1 MTTTSDIA
9 APPAVAAGTA
19 ATTARPSSAT
29 LKVEHLQ
36 VDYGAIRA
44 LRDVSLTVNP
54 GETVAVIGA
63 NGAGKSTLM
72 RTLSGLIRPSAGT
85 ATFGTQDLT
94 RAQAHDIARGGLLH
108 IPEGR
113 GTLGRLTVEE
123 NLRIA
128 YDRDPAPGSSFESAC
143 EPVFKRFPRLK
154 ERLAQA
160 AGSMSGGEQQQLAM
174 ARPLL
179 ARPRLLMLDEPSL
192 GLSPVMVSTVFSV
205 LRELRDSGMTILI
218 VEQNARAALKL
229 SNRAYVLKQGRI
241 AHEGQSKALLA
252 DDAVLSLYL
261 GG

>member
-1 MTTTSDIA
+1 MN
-9 APPAVAAGTA
+9 
-19 ATTARPSSAT
+19 PSSQAGDA
-29 LKVEHLQ
+29 LGVEDLH
-36 VDYGAIRA
+36 VSYGAVRA
-44 LRDVSLTVNP
+44 LRGVDLRVQP

-72 RTLSGLIRPSAGT
+72 RTLSGLLRPDSGRAVFGDTDLART
-85 ATFGTQDLT
+85 APHT
-94 RAQAHDIARGGLLH
+94 IARGGLLH

-113 GTLGRLTVEE
+113 GTLGRLSVAE

-128 YDRDPAPGSSFESAC
+128 YDRQPDTPGRESFDAAC
-143 EPVFKRFPRLK
+143 ERVFARFPRLK
-154 ERLAQA
+154 ERLRQA

-205 LRELRDSGMTILI
+205 LRELRDEGLTILV
-218 VEQNARAALKL
+218 VEQNARAALRL
-229 SNRAYVLKQGRI
+229 SHRAYVLQQGRTVHDG
-241 AHEGQSKALLA
+241 ASPDMLV
-252 DDAVLSLYL
+252 DDRVLSHYL

>member
-1 MTTTSDIA
+1 MS
-9 APPAVAAGTA
+9 APSESPDAL
-19 ATTARPSSAT
+19 R
-29 LKVEHLQ
+29 VEGLH
-36 VDYGAIRA
+36 VSYGAVRA
-44 LRDVSLTVNP
+44 LRGVDLRVRP

-72 RTLSGLIRPSAGT
+72 RTLSGLLRPDSGRALFGDTDLART
-85 ATFGTQDLT
+85 APHT
-94 RAQAHDIARGGLLH
+94 IARGGLLH

-113 GTLGRLTVEE
+113 GTLGRLSVAE

-128 YDRDPAPGSSFESAC
+128 YDRQPDLPGRESFDAAC
-143 EPVFKRFPRLK
+143 EKVFARFPRLK
-154 ERLAQA
+154 ERLRQA

-205 LRELRDSGMTILI
+205 LRELRDEGLTILI
-218 VEQNARAALKL
+218 VEQNARAALRL
-229 SNRAYVLKQGRI
+229 SHRAYVLQQGRTV
-241 AHEGQSKALLA
+241 HDGSSPDMLV
-252 DDAVLSLYL
+252 DDRVLSHYL

>member
-1 MTTTSDIA
+1 MTALLSVLDLE
-9 APPAVAAGTA
+9 VN
-19 ATTARPSSAT
+19 
-29 LKVEHLQ
+29 
-36 VDYGAIRA
+36 YGAIRA
-44 LRDVSLTVNP
+44 LRGVTLDVAA

-72 RTLSGLIRPSAGT
+72 RTLSGLLRPVAGH
-85 ATFGTQDLT
+85 AMFGDMDLAKT
-94 RAQAHDIARGGLLH
+94 QAHAIARAGLLH

-113 GTLGRLTVEE
+113 GTLGRLSVQE

-128 YDRDPAPGSSFESAC
+128 YDRDASAHAGQSFEAAC
-143 EPVFKRFPRLK
+143 EAVFQRFPRLK
-154 ERLAQA
+154 ERLRQT

-205 LRELRDSGMTILI
+205 LRELRETGMTILI

-229 SNRAYVLKQGRI
+229 AHRAYVLKQGRVV
-241 AHEGQSKALLA
+241 HHGTSSSLLA
-252 DDAVLSLYL
+252 DGSVLSHYL
-261 GG
+261 GA

>member
-1 MTTTSDIA
+1 MSTANALD
-9 APPAVAAGTA
+9 VADLHVG
-19 ATTARPSSAT
+19 
-29 LKVEHLQ
+29 
-36 VDYGAIRA
+36 YGAIRA
-44 LRDVSLTVNP
+44 LRGVSLTVKP

-72 RTLSGLIRPSAGT
+72 RTLSGLLRPSQGSAR
-85 ATFGTQDLT
+85 FGDTDLT
-94 RAQAHDIARGGLLH
+94 RATPHGIARGGLLH

-113 GTLGRLTVEE
+113 GTLGRLTVAE

-128 YDRDPAPGSSFESAC
+128 YDRQPHQAGADSFEAAC
-143 EPVFKRFPRLK
+143 ETVFARFPRLK
-154 ERLAQA
+154 ERLRQA

-205 LRELRDSGMTILI
+205 LRELRDSGLTILV
-218 VEQNARAALKL
+218 VEQNARAALRL
-229 SNRAYVLKQGRI
+229 SHHAYVLKQGRMV
-241 AHEGQSKALLA
+241 HEGASAEMLA
-252 DDAVLSLYL
+252 DDTVLSAYL